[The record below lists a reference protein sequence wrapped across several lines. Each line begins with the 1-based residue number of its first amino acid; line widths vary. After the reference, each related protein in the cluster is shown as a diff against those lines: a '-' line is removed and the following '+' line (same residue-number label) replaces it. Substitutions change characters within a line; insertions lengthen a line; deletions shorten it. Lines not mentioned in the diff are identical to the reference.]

1 MVCCIVAG
9 QTMLAKLLF
18 KSNLLQLN
26 GNKLLYKLLD
36 TLLHHLNPNHNHN
49 PNAKP

>member
-1 MVCCIVAG
+1 
-9 QTMLAKLLF
+9 MLAKLLF
-18 KSNLLQLN
+18 KSNLLQLLLHFK